1 MSRYRARTAPSEAD
15 RDITRHLDE
24 AARHVG
30 LALDT
35 MRQHKTARSRGR
47 KRRVEEDLM
56 RVLGAISNVGS
67 LEPRYGGVDDP
78 DLMSED
84 ARAAK
89 QRAERDARRA
99 AERGDG

>member
-1 MSRYRARTAPSEAD
+1 
-15 RDITRHLDE
+15 
-24 AARHVG
+24 
-30 LALDT
+30 
-35 MRQHKTARSRGR
+35 
-47 KRRVEEDLM
+47 M